1 MNNTC
6 KAEGAYAARTGE
18 LYINNPYPI
27 DHEFYHAWAAGWIN
41 GAQQLQTELKVTRKA
56 YAKAIDDRLAVEA
69 QLKQVQAEYDAF
81 LMEQGY

>member
-41 GAQQLQTELKVTRKA
+41 GAQRLQMEMKVHRRAFEKA
-56 YAKAIDDRLAVEA
+56 VVENGILRA